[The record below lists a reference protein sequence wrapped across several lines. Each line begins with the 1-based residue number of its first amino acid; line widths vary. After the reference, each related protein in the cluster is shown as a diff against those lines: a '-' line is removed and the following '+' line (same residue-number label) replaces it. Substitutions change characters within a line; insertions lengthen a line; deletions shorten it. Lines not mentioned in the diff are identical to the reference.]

1 MREQTVSEP
10 FWERSWKEADKETI
24 AAYADQFQPDREI
37 ISYLKAGG
45 AVNVCD
51 AGCGC
56 GAFALALA
64 ANGFRVSGFDISA
77 DAVALAQS
85 LLTARGCC
93 AQGFRVADVRA
104 TGYDSGA
111 FDAVVARDVID
122 HLPRKDG
129 IAAIDELLRIVKP
142 GGCVLL
148 SLDKT
153 DDEYETEPHM
163 VSPDGDYLFTE
174 GKWDGMVF
182 HPYSPEDIEGLTQ
195 GYTAN
200 ILVSSESGYIIAL
213 EPTDT
218 MPGKTVK
225 VP

>member
-1 MREQTVSEP
+1 
-10 FWERSWKEADKETI
+10 
-24 AAYADQFQPDREI
+24 
-37 ISYLKAGG
+37 
-45 AVNVCD
+45 
-51 AGCGC
+51 
-56 GAFALALA
+56 
-64 ANGFRVSGFDISA
+64 
-77 DAVALAQS
+77 
-85 LLTARGCC
+85 
-93 AQGFRVADVRA
+93 VADVRA

-182 HPYSPEDIEGLTQ
+182 HPYSPEEIEGLTQ